1 MKTTFFVKSLLI
13 SLIILG
19 FQSVS
24 AQYNNGFSSNR
35 LWIKGVQD
43 PLPTSHNTGDNVLLF
58 NFNPTI
64 LKTESLFKNKLSDQS
79 SLFVVFKS
87 DVEEEKS
94 VLTLQYGKERTFVT
108 NKQILSDKVLEYKEV
123 DSKNG
128 IVLSYL
134 YDKTE
139 PFVKKK
145 NTLLFDIVDDIQ
157 NSKDNK
163 EQLLEFIYFPKVV
176 SAVERR
182 KIETYLS
189 IKYGISLKG
198 NYDYI
203 NATHDTIWD
212 YNKNKSY
219 NSRVTGIGRADYQ
232 QLYQKQSGN
241 AEHDGLYIGLGTIE
255 KENRANKN
263 KLKDNTY
270 LIWGDNNKMSG
281 IPVKNDA
288 GVQKMDRIW
297 KSVAFNKIAQDTI
310 FTQVRI
316 LKKEMKIDSGRAEK
330 DKFLWLA
337 VSAQTEGEFDYTSA
351 IYYKQVETLNN
362 DTLHF
367 NKIPWKDTALF
378 TFVKAPAFFAEIK
391 TTDPNCIMAQQGKIE
406 VKFIGGQ
413 APYNVTLF
421 SGNLKKQYTTTET
434 SLMLEDV
441 RPGIYRLTMVDH
453 NKQIFEKEAIV
464 ESRDN
469 LDVKLAEKWYLSTDG
484 SIDIMPIIT
493 EGNEKGL
500 SYEWL
505 HDTDIIA
512 TDKKATM
519 TQTGNYSL
527 RILNKEGCSRVLPF
541 KVLANDNSNG
551 DQLVLYPNPVGITSD
566 FSIMFN
572 LLEKADAQIKVYDL
586 NGRQIRE
593 KSFKN
598 IKYHTHKDSI
608 SVEGTYM
615 VLISI
620 NGETSARKLIVR

>member
-13 SLIILG
+13 SLIILN

-24 AQYNNGFSSNR
+24 AQNNKGFSSSR

-43 PLPTSHNTGDNVLLF
+43 TLPTSRNAGNNVPLF

-64 LKTESLFKNKLSDQS
+64 LKTESLFKNKLTDQS

-94 VLTLQYGKERTFVT
+94 VLTLKYGKEKTFVT
-108 NKQILSDKVLEYKEV
+108 NKQILSDKALEYKEV

-176 SAVERR
+176 SAIERR
-182 KIETYLS
+182 KVETYLS

-219 NSRVTGIGRADYQ
+219 NSRVTGIGRADSQ

-255 KENRANKN
+255 KENSTNKN
-263 KLKDNTY
+263 TLNNNAY

-297 KSVAFNKIAQDTI
+297 KSVAFNKKAQDTI

-351 IYYKQVETLNN
+351 TYYKQVQSVNN

-367 NKIPWKDTALF
+367 NRIPWKDTALF

-391 TTDPNCIMAQQGKIE
+391 TTDPNCITQEQGKIE

-413 APYNVTLF
+413 APYNVTLL

-434 SLMLEDV
+434 SLLLEDV
-441 RPGIYRLTMVDH
+441 RPGTYRLTIVDYT
-453 NKQIFEKEAIV
+453 KQLFEKEAIIK
-464 ESRDN
+464 SLDK
-469 LDVKLAEKWYLSTDG
+469 LDVQLAEKWYLSTDG
-484 SIDIMPIIT
+484 SIDIMPIIA
-493 EGNEKGL
+493 EGNEKEL
-500 SYEWL
+500 TYEWL
-505 HDTDIIA
+505 HDADIIA
-512 TDKKATM
+512 TDKKATI
-519 TQTGNYSL
+519 TQAGNYSL
-527 RILNKEGCSRVLPF
+527 RILNKEGCSKVLPF
-541 KVLANDNSNG
+541 KVLTSDNSNG
-551 DQLVLYPNPVGITSD
+551 EQLALYPNPVGVTSD
-566 FSIMFN
+566 FSIVFN

-593 KSFKN
+593 KSFKS
-598 IKYHTHKDSI
+598 IKSYTHKDNI

-615 VLISI
+615 ILINI